1 MSSKN
6 ILSFS
11 LGAAAGSLVTYIL
24 LKDRCTIEVVEHKPS
39 ASDPDDDFYEEAKQG
54 VYDYTKEVKRK
65 AEEAQQKPD
74 LVDYAKKL
82 VREHKYDQAL
92 EGSEGSEESEEKEEN
107 AIMGGPYVIKPEEF
121 GCTEEDYDL
130 IELTYYAD
138 GILADGMD
146 EMVED
151 VDFTVG
157 LDSLSTFGQYE
168 DDSVF
173 VRNDRLKTDF
183 EIIRSDEKYMDIIRR
198 QNSEDEEE

>member
-6 ILSFS
+6 ILSFI

-39 ASDPDDDFYEEAKQG
+39 DSDPDDDFYEEAKQG

-92 EGSEGSEESEEKEEN
+92 EGSEESEEKEEN

-121 GCTEEDYDL
+121 GCAEEDYDL

-157 LDSLSTFGQYE
+157 LDSLVTFGQYE